1 MKNNEKRIVRKSY
14 KNLTQTE
21 IIRLGNSFVDDFLFE
36 DNKAVDI
43 PINAL
48 RTIFNIAADLRNE
61 QLRPQDRPMQLSLFE
76 EEFEPLKTVL
86 KKKNYF
92 AKKNKLRTAT
102 TSVTTIS
109 FLLGRKI
116 FSENSHKTINRH
128 QQYHCNDNILK
139 IKHFFNYLKI

>member
-1 MKNNEKRIVRKSY
+1 MKNNEKKIFRRSY

-21 IIRLGNSFVDDFLFE
+21 IIRLENSFVDDFLFE

-48 RTIFNIAADLRNE
+48 RAIFNIAADLRNE

-76 EEFEPLKTVL
+76 KEFEPLKTVL

-92 AKKNKLRTAT
+92 AEKLNYEQPQPL
-102 TSVTTIS
+102 SQPFPF
-109 FLLGRKI
+109 FLEEKFLV
-116 FSENSHKTINRH
+116 KTLTR
-128 QQYHCNDNILK
+128 Q
-139 IKHFFNYLKI
+139 

>member
-1 MKNNEKRIVRKSY
+1 MKNNEKRIFRRSY
-14 KNLTQTE
+14 KNLTKTE

-76 EEFEPLKTVL
+76 VEFEPLKIVL
-86 KKKNYF
+86 KKKIISL
-92 AKKNKLRTAT
+92 KNKL
-102 TSVTTIS
+102 
-109 FLLGRKI
+109 
-116 FSENSHKTINRH
+116 
-128 QQYHCNDNILK
+128 
-139 IKHFFNYLKI
+139 

>member
-1 MKNNEKRIVRKSY
+1 MKNNENRIFRRSY
-14 KNLTQTE
+14 KNLTTTE

-36 DNKAVDI
+36 DNKAVYF

-92 AKKNKLRTAT
+92 AEKLNYEQPQPLSQPFT
-102 TSVTTIS
+102 
-109 FLLGRKI
+109 FLLEEK
-116 FSENSHKTINRH
+116 FFVKTLTR
-128 QQYHCNDNILK
+128 Q
-139 IKHFFNYLKI
+139 

>member
-1 MKNNEKRIVRKSY
+1 MKDNEKRIVRKSY

-36 DNKAVDI
+36 DNKAVDV

-61 QLRPQDRPMQLSLFE
+61 QLRPQDRPMLLFLFE

-92 AKKNKLRTAT
+92 AEKLNYEQPQPL
-102 TSVTTIS
+102 SQPFPF
-109 FLLGRKI
+109 FLEEKFLV
-116 FSENSHKTINRH
+116 KTLTR
-128 QQYHCNDNILK
+128 Q
-139 IKHFFNYLKI
+139 

>member
-1 MKNNEKRIVRKSY
+1 MKDNEKRIARKSY
-14 KNLTQTE
+14 KNLIQTE

-48 RTIFNIAADLRNE
+48 RAIFNIAADLRNE

-76 EEFEPLKTVL
+76 VEFEPLKIVL

-92 AKKNKLRTAT
+92 AEKLNYEQPQPL
-102 TSVTTIS
+102 SQPFPF
-109 FLLGRKI
+109 FLEEKFLV
-116 FSENSHKTINRH
+116 KTLTR
-128 QQYHCNDNILK
+128 Q
-139 IKHFFNYLKI
+139 

>member
-1 MKNNEKRIVRKSY
+1 MKNNEKRIFRRSY
-14 KNLTQTE
+14 KNLTKTE

-36 DNKAVDI
+36 NNKAVDV

-76 EEFEPLKTVL
+76 VEFEPLKIVL

-92 AKKNKLRTAT
+92 IKKINYEQPQPL
-102 TSVTTIS
+102 SQPFPF
-109 FLLGRKI
+109 FLEEKFLV
-116 FSENSHKTINRH
+116 KTLTR
-128 QQYHCNDNILK
+128 Q
-139 IKHFFNYLKI
+139 

>member
-1 MKNNEKRIVRKSY
+1 MKDNEKRIVRKSY

-48 RTIFNIAADLRNE
+48 RAIFNIAADLRNE

-92 AKKNKLRTAT
+92 AEKLNYEQPQPL
-102 TSVTTIS
+102 SQPCPF
-109 FLLGRKI
+109 FLEEKFLV
-116 FSENSHKTINRH
+116 KTLTR
-128 QQYHCNDNILK
+128 Q
-139 IKHFFNYLKI
+139 

>member
-1 MKNNEKRIVRKSY
+1 MKDNEKRIVRKSY

-48 RTIFNIAADLRNE
+48 RAIFNIAADLRNE
-61 QLRPQDRPMQLSLFE
+61 QLRPQDRSMQLSLFE
-76 EEFEPLKTVL
+76 KEFEPLKTVL

-92 AKKNKLRTAT
+92 AEKLNYEQPQPL
-102 TSVTTIS
+102 SQPFPF
-109 FLLGRKI
+109 FLEEKFLVKI
-116 FSENSHKTINRH
+116 LTR
-128 QQYHCNDNILK
+128 Q
-139 IKHFFNYLKI
+139 

>member
-1 MKNNEKRIVRKSY
+1 MKNNEKKIFRRSY

-21 IIRLGNSFVDDFLFE
+21 IIRLENSFVDDFLFE

-48 RTIFNIAADLRNE
+48 RAIFNIAADLRNE

-76 EEFEPLKTVL
+76 EEFEPLKTAL

-92 AKKNKLRTAT
+92 VKKINYEQPQPL
-102 TSVTTIS
+102 SQPFPF
-109 FLLGRKI
+109 FLEEKFLV
-116 FSENSHKTINRH
+116 KTLTR
-128 QQYHCNDNILK
+128 Q
-139 IKHFFNYLKI
+139 

>member
-1 MKNNEKRIVRKSY
+1 MKNNEKRIFRRSY
-14 KNLTQTE
+14 KNLTKTE

-92 AKKNKLRTAT
+92 AEKLNYEQPQPL
-102 TSVTTIS
+102 SQPFPF
-109 FLLGRKI
+109 FLEEKFLV
-116 FSENSHKTINRH
+116 KTLTR
-128 QQYHCNDNILK
+128 Q
-139 IKHFFNYLKI
+139 

>member
-76 EEFEPLKTVL
+76 VEFEPLKTVL

-92 AKKNKLRTAT
+92 AEKLNYEQPQPL
-102 TSVTTIS
+102 SQPFPF
-109 FLLGRKI
+109 FLEEKFLV
-116 FSENSHKTINRH
+116 KTLTR
-128 QQYHCNDNILK
+128 Q
-139 IKHFFNYLKI
+139 

>member
-1 MKNNEKRIVRKSY
+1 MKNNEKRIFRRSY
-14 KNLTQTE
+14 KNLTKTE

-36 DNKAVDI
+36 DNKAVDV

-92 AKKNKLRTAT
+92 AEKLNYEQPQPLSQPFPFFLEEKFLVKTLTRQKTA
-102 TSVTTIS
+102 IS
-109 FLLGRKI
+109 SI
-116 FSENSHKTINRH
+116 IAMIT
-128 QQYHCNDNILK
+128 Y
-139 IKHFFNYLKI
+139 

>member
-1 MKNNEKRIVRKSY
+1 MKDNEKRIVRKSY

-48 RTIFNIAADLRNE
+48 RAIFNIAADLRNE

-92 AKKNKLRTAT
+92 AEKLNYEQPQPL
-102 TSVTTIS
+102 SQPFPF
-109 FLLGRKI
+109 FLEEKFLV
-116 FSENSHKTINRH
+116 KTLTR
-128 QQYHCNDNILK
+128 Q
-139 IKHFFNYLKI
+139 

>member
-1 MKNNEKRIVRKSY
+1 MKNNEKRIFRRSY
-14 KNLTQTE
+14 KNLTKTE

-36 DNKAVDI
+36 DNKAVDV

-92 AKKNKLRTAT
+92 VKKYTTNSRNPYHSRFLSSWKKN
-102 TSVTTIS
+102 
-109 FLLGRKI
+109 F
-116 FSENSHKTINRH
+116 
-128 QQYHCNDNILK
+128 
-139 IKHFFNYLKI
+139 

>member
-1 MKNNEKRIVRKSY
+1 MKDNEKRIVRKSY

-48 RTIFNIAADLRNE
+48 RAIFNIAADLRNE

-76 EEFEPLKTVL
+76 VEFEPLKTVL

-92 AKKNKLRTAT
+92 AEKLNYEQPQPL
-102 TSVTTIS
+102 SQPFPF
-109 FLLGRKI
+109 FLEEKFLV
-116 FSENSHKTINRH
+116 KTLTR
-128 QQYHCNDNILK
+128 Q
-139 IKHFFNYLKI
+139 

>member
-1 MKNNEKRIVRKSY
+1 MKDNEKRIVRKSY

-48 RTIFNIAADLRNE
+48 RAIFNIAADLRNE

-76 EEFEPLKTVL
+76 VEFEPLKTAL
-86 KKKNYF
+86 KKK
-92 AKKNKLRTAT
+92 KLFR
-102 TSVTTIS
+102 
-109 FLLGRKI
+109 
-116 FSENSHKTINRH
+116 
-128 QQYHCNDNILK
+128 
-139 IKHFFNYLKI
+139 

>member
-1 MKNNEKRIVRKSY
+1 MKDNEKRIVRKSY

-21 IIRLGNSFVDDFLFE
+21 IIRLGNSSVDDFLFE

-48 RTIFNIAADLRNE
+48 RAIFNIAADLRNE

-86 KKKNYF
+86 KKE
-92 AKKNKLRTAT
+92 KLFR
-102 TSVTTIS
+102 
-109 FLLGRKI
+109 
-116 FSENSHKTINRH
+116 
-128 QQYHCNDNILK
+128 
-139 IKHFFNYLKI
+139 

>member
-1 MKNNEKRIVRKSY
+1 MKDNEKRIARKSY

-21 IIRLGNSFVDDFLFE
+21 IIRQGNSFVDDFLFE

-48 RTIFNIAADLRNE
+48 RVIFNIAADLRNE

-92 AKKNKLRTAT
+92 AEKLNYEQPQPL
-102 TSVTTIS
+102 SQPFPF
-109 FLLGRKI
+109 FLEEKFLV
-116 FSENSHKTINRH
+116 KTLTR
-128 QQYHCNDNILK
+128 Q
-139 IKHFFNYLKI
+139 